1 VLRPIQAL
9 IDRRV
14 AEGHGS
20 DGMASLIEAIRRP
33 APHTRSTT

>member
-20 DGMASLIEAIRRP
+20 DGMASLIEAIR
-33 APHTRSTT
+33 